1 MHQIKSGYVC
11 AGFESLSNLL
21 HRFMIGQS
29 TTLESRFDNHFTRDD
44 VSNMLSQVIT
54 GFLHSFGQDFPG
66 RKKLHKYVD
75 KEYKVYQLL
84 HEERFLNKNR
94 IYVDSG
100 GFQASIG
107 QISKAETEAL
117 VVLYH
122 EFLHKAHHLIDRCFI
137 LDLPPGPDCVIFDTW
152 KDVYDWNNRTYN
164 MAADLP
170 DEIRNKIIYVHHFR
184 TPMQWKIFKRIKD
197 ENNLFNKFQYYATG
211 GIVSNLKGD
220 AITPCI
226 LYVLPLVVLLNDC
239 LKYNRKKLE
248 FHILGGA
255 NFRDMLFY
263 EMFTKHIKEVHD
275 IDMEITFDSSGL
287 FKSLMQGRTIY
298 IYDEHS
304 NTIKKTDIRSNKMNM
319 RFYSSDTTLKEYLLY
334 KLNSM
339 AEKFNFKSLSYLDSI
354 YTDETNTL
362 WDEVRAYLMLYMLD
376 FYSEVQTLIR
386 DYVYGG
392 VYELYKNG
400 EIGAFNASNINFTTY
415 LSGGKKTKKQTIK
428 TTMLAKSL
436 DILTNLDEDYCDY
449 LVNTFL
455 IKDEIMKLNKN
466 YNTILF

>member
-1 MHQIKSGYVC
+1 
-11 AGFESLSNLL
+11 
-21 HRFMIGQS
+21 
-29 TTLESRFDNHFTRDD
+29 
-44 VSNMLSQVIT
+44 
-54 GFLHSFGQDFPG
+54 
-66 RKKLHKYVD
+66 
-75 KEYKVYQLL
+75 
-84 HEERFLNKNR
+84 
-94 IYVDSG
+94 
-100 GFQASIG
+100 
-107 QISKAETEAL
+107 
-117 VVLYH
+117 
-122 EFLHKAHHLIDRCFI
+122 
-137 LDLPPGPDCVIFDTW
+137 
-152 KDVYDWNNRTYN
+152 
-164 MAADLP
+164 
-170 DEIRNKIIYVHHFR
+170 
-184 TPMQWKIFKRIKD
+184 
-197 ENNLFNKFQYYATG
+197 
-211 GIVSNLKGD
+211 
-220 AITPCI
+220 
-226 LYVLPLVVLLNDC
+226 
-239 LKYNRKKLE
+239 
-248 FHILGGA
+248 
-255 NFRDMLFY
+255 
-263 EMFTKHIKEVHD
+263 
-275 IDMEITFDSSGL
+275 
-287 FKSLMQGRTIY
+287 MQGRTIY

-415 LSGGKKTKKQTIK
+415 LSGGKKTKKQIIK

-455 IKDEIMKLNKN
+455 IKDEIIKLNKN